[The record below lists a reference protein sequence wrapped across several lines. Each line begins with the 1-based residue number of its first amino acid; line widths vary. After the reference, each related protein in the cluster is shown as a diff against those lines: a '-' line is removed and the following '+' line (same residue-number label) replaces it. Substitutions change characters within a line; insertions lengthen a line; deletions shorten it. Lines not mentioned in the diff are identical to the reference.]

1 MRGLAFIFRN
11 KVCPSRGGGYS
22 VRILLAVLVCILA
35 LFDGQPLNA
44 GDFWPLD
51 IRKIKERGKII
62 VAQYSGEQPGIF
74 AFDEVGE
81 YLNQPFYISQTDS
94 LVDKGLTKAIRY
106 QVTDAHLHYVDF
118 LQNSE
123 GVEALIKAMNRAGV
137 GHAMLNGLPLV
148 KKWNAVDPRK
158 PLYYLAD
165 DSRTYWYSATDI
177 LVAQTVK
184 SLPEADR
191 KRFHPFIC
199 GFNPTDRNAI
209 DHVRRM
215 YEWYPDIWEGI
226 GEIQTR
232 HDDLTALTYGE
243 QARANH
249 IALDPVYTF
258 AAKHDLPV
266 CIHSDISSVWV
277 HEPLYLHEMEEAVK
291 KHPKTRFIWTHAGIS
306 RRIMV
311 PSLVQVLRRMLKTYP
326 NLWIDLSWVVYP
338 MYVYPA
344 GKLNKEWVDLVE
356 EFPDRFM
363 IGTDLTGRFD
373 EYEKTIF
380 RYYVFFDALSQKT
393 ARLVARENF
402 LRILPH
408 RARKKLIDEPS
419 NSVK

>member
-1 MRGLAFIFRN
+1 MKRLAFIFRN
-11 KVCPSRGGGYS
+11 RACPYRGGGYC

-35 LFDGQPLNA
+35 LFDGPPLNA
-44 GDFWPLD
+44 GDSWPQY
-51 IRKIKERGKII
+51 IREIKERGKII

-81 YLNQPFYISQTDS
+81 YPNQPFYISQTDS

-123 GVEALIKAMNRAGV
+123 GVEALLKAMSRAGV
-137 GHAMLNGLPLV
+137 GHAMVNGLPLV

-165 DSRTYWYSATDI
+165 DSRTYWYSAADV
-177 LVAQTVK
+177 LVAKTVK
-184 SLPEADR
+184 SLPETDR

-215 YEWYPDIWEGI
+215 YEWYPDLWEGI
-226 GEIQTR
+226 GEILTR
-232 HDDLTALTYGE
+232 HDDLTGLTYGE

-266 CIHSDISSVWV
+266 CIHSDITSVWV

-291 KHPKTRFIWTHAGIS
+291 KHPQTRFIWAHAGIS
-306 RRIMV
+306 RRMTV

-338 MYVYPA
+338 MDVYPA
-344 GKLNKEWVDLVE
+344 GKLNKEWVALVE

-363 IGTDLTGRFD
+363 IGTDSIGRFD

-380 RYYVFFDALSQKT
+380 R
-393 ARLVARENF
+393 
-402 LRILPH
+402 
-408 RARKKLIDEPS
+408 
-419 NSVK
+419 